1 MVFVLAGLIGWIV
14 ASTYMQTSGHP
25 LKKIISPG
33 LTAACG
39 LLVLAGGFIDGV
51 PLGLGLILAVAIL
64 LLAVSEFTF
73 ERTQDSPR
81 LFVLALGLGKVN
93 GFMIGFI
100 PALKEMVLWGLSV

>member
-1 MVFVLAGLIGWIV
+1 MVFVLAGLKGWIV

-39 LLVLAGGFIDGV
+39 LLVLAGGFIDSI
-51 PLGLGLILAVAIL
+51 PLGLILAVAIL
-64 LLAVSEFTF
+64 LLAVSDFTF

-100 PALKEMVLWGLSV
+100 PALMVMVLWGLSV